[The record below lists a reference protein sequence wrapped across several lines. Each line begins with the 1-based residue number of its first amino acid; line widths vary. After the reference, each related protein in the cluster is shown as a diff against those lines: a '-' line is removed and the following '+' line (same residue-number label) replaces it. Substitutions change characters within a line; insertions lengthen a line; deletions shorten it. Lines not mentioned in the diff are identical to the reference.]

1 MILGWG
7 NNFRAGL
14 SPAGHARHAM
24 YYEVVHPLPQSVLAY
39 IRKHELLTAGDRVGV
54 AVSSGADSV
63 ALLRLLVELR
73 PRIGIVLSVVHF
85 NHRLRGDESD
95 EDERFVADLAKR
107 YHLEF
112 HAAEGNVAAWAAERA
127 LSLEA
132 AGRELRYQ
140 YFYRLLERELNR
152 IATAHTLDDQAETV
166 LLKIS
171 RGAGSRGLAGIYPEL
186 KVPGCEPLENAGNRT
201 SSPRP
206 AAIVRPLLSI
216 RRNQIQA
223 YLGGIEQN
231 WREDP
236 SNADLRHARNRV
248 RQGILPRLEHD
259 LNPAVREAL
268 AETAEIARAEED
280 YWEQETERLMASAWV
295 RLESP
300 PDIEEEQIGPR
311 GGLRIDVVRALPVAL
326 ARRLV
331 RRAAESLGLD
341 LEFQHV
347 EEILSLAGGRPEPE
361 KAVALPDRWTARLL
375 RTELQFAKLQAQP
388 GVLNY
393 QYRLTVPGSIE
404 VPQAGSRFEAL
415 LVSPGACE
423 GYNPDGLLDPAR
435 LKGELLVRNWRPGD
449 RFWPAHRK
457 APKKIK
463 ELLEERHLRGVERR
477 RWPVVVNGT
486 DLVWVRGFAVPRR
499 LRPHHGSQAVW
510 IREIRLEAAQL
521 SRL

>member
-1 MILGWG
+1 
-7 NNFRAGL
+7 
-14 SPAGHARHAM
+14 M
-24 YYEVVHPLPQSVLAY
+24 YYGVVHPLPQTVLAY

-63 ALLRLLVELR
+63 ALLRLLLELR
-73 PRIGIVLSVVHF
+73 PQIGIVLSVVHF
-85 NHRLRGDESD
+85 NHRLRGGESD
-95 EDERFVADLAKR
+95 GDARFVADLAER

-112 HAAEGNVAAWAAERA
+112 HAAEANVGAWAAERGW
-127 LSLEA
+127 SLEA

-140 YFYRLLERELNR
+140 YFYRLLAGNLNR

-166 LLKIS
+166 LLKIT

-186 KVPGCEPLENAGNRT
+186 KVPGCEPVENPRNRL
-201 SSPRP
+201 SRRRP

-223 YLGGIEQN
+223 YLGTIEQN

-236 SNADLRHARNRV
+236 SNEDLRHARNRV
-248 RQGILPRLEHD
+248 RQGILPRLERD

-280 YWEQETERLMASAWV
+280 YWEQETERLLASAWV
-295 RLESP
+295 RPESP
-300 PDIEEEQIGPR
+300 LGKPEEQTATR
-311 GGLRIDVVRALPVAL
+311 ASVRIDLLGALPVAL

-341 LEFQHV
+341 LEFRHV
-347 EEILSLAGGRPEPE
+347 EEILSLARGSAEPE
-361 KAVALPDRWTARLL
+361 KAVALPDRCTARLSKA
-375 RTELQFAKLQAQP
+375 ELQFAKPQAHQ
-388 GVLNY
+388 GFLNY
-393 QYRLTVPGSIE
+393 EYRLTVPGSIE
-404 VPQAGSRFEAL
+404 VPQTGSRFEVL
-415 LVSPGACE
+415 LVSPGVCE
-423 GYNPDGLLDPAR
+423 GGYNPDDLLDPAR
-435 LKGELLVRNWRPGD
+435 LEGELRVRNWRPGD

-463 ELLEERHLRGVERR
+463 ELLEERHLRGVERK

-486 DLVWVRGFAVPRR
+486 DLVWVRGFAAPRR
-499 LRPHHGSQAVW
+499 LRPHNGSQAVW
-510 IREIRLEAAQL
+510 IREVRLEAA
-521 SRL
+521 

>member
-1 MILGWG
+1 
-7 NNFRAGL
+7 
-14 SPAGHARHAM
+14 M
-24 YYEVVHPLPQSVLAY
+24 YYGVVHALAETVLAY
-39 IRKHELLTAGDRVGV
+39 IRQHRLLAPGDRVGV

-63 ALLRLLVELR
+63 GLLRLLLELR
-73 PRIGIVLSVVHF
+73 PEIGIVLSVIHF
-85 NHRLRGDESD
+85 NHRLRGGESD
-95 EDERFVADLAKR
+95 GDERFVADLAER
-107 YHLEF
+107 YHLQF
-112 HAAEGNVAAWAAERA
+112 HAAEANVAAWAAERA

-140 YFYRLLERELNR
+140 YFYRLLEGKLNR

-166 LLKIS
+166 LLKIT

-186 KVPGCEPLENAGNRT
+186 KVPGGEPLESARNRT
-201 SSPRP
+201 FSRRTP

-223 YLGGIEQN
+223 YLGAIEQN

-236 SNADLRHARNRV
+236 SNEDLRHTRNRV
-248 RQGILPRLEHD
+248 RHGILPCLERD

-268 AETAEIARAEED
+268 ADTAEIARAEEE
-280 YWEQETERLMASAWV
+280 YWEQETERRMESAWV
-295 RLESP
+295 RAESP
-300 PDIEEEQIGPR
+300 QGTQEEQTDTG
-311 GGLRIDVVRALPVAL
+311 GGLRLDVVEALPVAL

-341 LEFQHV
+341 LEFRHV
-347 EEILSLAGGRPEPE
+347 EEILNLARGGAEPE
-361 KAVALPDRWTARLL
+361 KALALPDGWTARVSKA
-375 RTELQFAKLQAQP
+375 ELQFAKPQAHT
-388 GVLNY
+388 GFVNY
-393 QYRLTVPGSIE
+393 EYRLTVPGSIE
-404 VPQAGSRFEAL
+404 VPPAGSRFEAL

-423 GYNPDGLLDPAR
+423 GYNPDDLLDPAR
-435 LKGELLVRNWRPGD
+435 LEGELLVRNWRPGD

-477 RWPVVVNGT
+477 RWPVVVKGT

-499 LRPHHGSQAVW
+499 WRPHHGSQAVW
-510 IREIRLEAAQL
+510 IREIRLEAA
-521 SRL
+521 